1 MPDLDDSSIPV
12 RQGRRRRRTSLA
24 TRAEVL
30 GLNQLEQRVSWAAS
44 AFAYALAG
52 FTAIL
57 WARNQP
63 TITSAKTLSNGS
75 CPKGFHF
82 VHKVCEQ
89 IAYVSKGS
97 WEFRFFFIMV
107 VAIALSYFTW
117 RQKRAGV
124 ATFAI
129 FLGLGNGVFFGPL
142 FLLLGVWLIMR
153 AFRLQKYGDASFK
166 GANRAAREQA
176 AERRANRQGGARTR
190 GRTRDSDSVSV
201 SKPPAPTPSK
211 RYTPKKPSTRRR

>member
-1 MPDLDDSSIPV
+1 MPDLDDSSLPV
-12 RQGRRRRRTSLA
+12 PDRRRRRRRSLA

-30 GLNQLEQRVSWAAS
+30 GLNQLEQRVSWAA
-44 AFAYALAG
+44 ATFAYALAS

-75 CPKGFHF
+75 CPKSFHF

-89 IAYVSKGS
+89 IAFVSKGS

-166 GANRAAREQA
+166 GANRAARVQS
-176 AERRANRQGGARTR
+176 AERRANRQRGARTK
-190 GRTRDSDSVSV
+190 GRNRDSDTVSALRT
-201 SKPPAPTPSK
+201 PAPTPSK

>member
-1 MPDLDDSSIPV
+1 MPDLDDSSLPIHE
-12 RQGRRRRRTSLA
+12 GRRRRRRSLA
-24 TRAEVL
+24 TRGEVL
-30 GLNQLEQRVSWAAS
+30 GLNQLEQRVSWAATV
-44 AFAYALAG
+44 FAYALAG

-63 TITSAKTLSNGS
+63 TVTSAKTLSNGS

-82 VHKVCEQ
+82 VHQVCEQ

-176 AERRANRQGGARTR
+176 AERRASRQGGARAKGRNRKDDTVSSTR
-190 GRTRDSDSVSV
+190 T
-201 SKPPAPTPSK
+201 PPPTSSK